1 MPYKVKDAPS
11 SPFLPALLT
20 PPIEAVSG
28 KSFASF
34 LKIVL
39 SFHLYGSESLHIV
52 SIKVTCLPCI
62 GNHLSY
68 VLHAHAMNHQSK
80 ANRGDE
86 RKRTNHLQKMRHL
99 AGTRILWYG
108 RAVAKDARLLNGV
121 RDARGK
127 RNSMLD
133 NGYPRV
139 G

>member
-1 MPYKVKDAPS
+1 
-11 SPFLPALLT
+11 
-20 PPIEAVSG
+20 
-28 KSFASF
+28 
-34 LKIVL
+34 
-39 SFHLYGSESLHIV
+39 
-52 SIKVTCLPCI
+52 
-62 GNHLSY
+62 
-68 VLHAHAMNHQSK
+68 MNHQSK

-108 RAVAKDARLLNGV
+108 HAVAKDARLLNGV

-127 RNSMLD
+127 RNSVLD